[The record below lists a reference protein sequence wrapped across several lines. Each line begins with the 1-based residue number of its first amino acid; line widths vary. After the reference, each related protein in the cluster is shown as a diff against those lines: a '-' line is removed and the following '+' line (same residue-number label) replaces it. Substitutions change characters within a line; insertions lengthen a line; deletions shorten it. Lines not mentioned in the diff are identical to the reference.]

1 MNLRLFDFMTY
12 RLKYDSIAIEKYS
25 LIYFIDISGP
35 IEGVAGGTGTLIN
48 YLPAFI
54 QLIQVLLSL
63 QSLPNA
69 SAHQT
74 IFQFV
79 QV

>member
-1 MNLRLFDFMTY
+1 MTF
-12 RLKYDSIAIEKYS
+12 RLKYDSIAFEKYL
-25 LIYFIDISGP
+25 LIYFIDISRP
-35 IEGVAGGTGTLIN
+35 IEGAAGGTGTLII
-48 YLPAFI
+48 YLSAFI
-54 QLIQVLLSL
+54 QLIRVLISHL
-63 QSLPNA
+63 SLPNA